1 MNGEDRA
8 VRRADLGA
16 WLFRCDP
23 AQWDVEAAIR
33 DGYAI
38 ENWRVHR
45 TYRLDLIEAGDPA
58 VLWVGGASGA
68 QMTPGVWAVGEVTG
82 ELFEEHGDPYW
93 LDAEQG
99 ERASLRAGLVLT
111 PVPVLSRELLAA
123 DPRTAGMEVL
133 RQAQVPN
140 PSYLTVEEFAV
151 LRELLPE
158 RPDTLSQPGSVGNA
172 EGSTRRGPISAGT
185 WDSRDNQPVSFRE
198 AQREWALAARDVLQE
213 TAGTYQEYVTYKQ
226 LAEEVQT
233 RTGIRTRA
241 LMMHWIGAVLGAVA
255 EDCAKRGEPALTALC
270 VHQDGT
276 VGAGYAAAVQALR
289 GQAPT
294 DPDEH
299 AAQERLACYRYFGAD
314 LPADGGRATLTPQV
328 ARARRLKG
336 ETAPPPVCPR
346 CFTQLPMTGRCDT
359 CD

>member
-1 MNGEDRA
+1 VNGEDRA

-23 AQWDVEAAIR
+23 TQWDVEAAIR

-38 ENWRVHR
+38 ESWRVHR
-45 TYRLDLIEAGDPA
+45 TYRLDLIQAGDPA
-58 VLWVGGASGA
+58 VLWVGGAAGA
-68 QMTPGVWAVGEVTG
+68 QPTPGVWAVGEVTG

-93 LDAEQG
+93 VDTEQG

-111 PVPVLSRELLAA
+111 PVPVLSRERLAA
-123 DPRTAGMEVL
+123 DPRAAGMEVL

-140 PSYLTVEEFAV
+140 PSYLTVEEFAA

-158 RPDTLSQPGSVGNA
+158 WSDVAPAAAPAGEASVA
-172 EGSTRRGPISAGT
+172 TAASPASAGT
-185 WDSRDNQPVSFRE
+185 WNEQDGTAVSFRA
-198 AQREWALAARDVLQE
+198 AQSAWAVAAREVLRK
-213 TAGTYQEYVTYKQ
+213 TAGTYQDYVTYKQ
-226 LAEEVQT
+226 LAEEVQA
-233 RTGIRTRA
+233 RTGIRTKA
-241 LMMHWIGAVLGAVA
+241 LMMHWIGPVLGAVA

-276 VGAGYAAAVQALR
+276 VGAGYAGAIQALR
-289 GQAPT
+289 GHAPA

-299 AAQERLACYRYFGAD
+299 AAQERLACYRHFGAE

-336 ETAPPPVCPR
+336 EVAPRPVCPT
-346 CFTQLPMTGRCDT
+346 CFTQLPMTGRCDN